1 MVNIGKKYDIPQH
14 FFWLHGPIA
23 KPPVEYDEK
32 TEMWNVYGYR
42 EAMEIFGDPETYSSN
57 TLRVTPKELLPDE
70 GVSFDGFLTQVDPPD
85 HSKLRK
91 LVSSAFTRKVVAD
104 LEPRIAEIT
113 CEFLDQARERDRFE
127 LVSDLAYPLPIT
139 VIAELLGVPSSD
151 RGLFK
156 AWADE
161 LFKSDSTITR
171 KASEKQQAQAQDR
184 MRTWHEMSAYLGSHA
199 DERRRRPRADLLT
212 RLVEAEV
219 DGERLPDDQVVNF
232 GILLLLAGHITT
244 TVLLGNTVLCL
255 DAYPDEQRRARADR
269 STIPDVIEE
278 SLRLLTPFAMMAR
291 STTREVKL
299 SGHKIGAD
307 ELVLVWLAAANRDPL
322 QFPDPELFVP
332 GREHNPHLAF
342 GRGIHF
348 CLGAPLARLEG
359 RIAIDLLLDR
369 FDDLRVEPGSSVE
382 LIPTPTVTGV
392 KRLHLA

>member
-1 MVNIGKKYDIPQH
+1 MVDIGKRYDIPQQ
-14 FFWLHGPIA
+14 FFWLHGPIS
-23 KPPVEYDEK
+23 KPPVEFDEN
-32 TEMWNVYGYR
+32 TELWSVYGYR
-42 EAMEIFGDPETYSSN
+42 EAMEVFSDPETYSSD
-57 TLRVTPKELLPDE
+57 TLKVTPKELLPDE
-70 GVSFDGFLTQVDPPD
+70 SITFDGFLTQVDPPD
-85 HSKLRK
+85 HGKLRK
-91 LVSSAFTRKVVAD
+91 LISSAFTRKVVAD

-113 CEFLDQARERDRFE
+113 GELLDQARERGRFE

-139 VIAELLGVPSSD
+139 VIAELLGVPASD

-156 AWADE
+156 TWADE

-171 KASEKQQAQAQDR
+171 KASAELQAQAKDR
-184 MRTWHEMSAYLGSHA
+184 MRTWHEMSSYLGSHA
-199 DERRRRPRADLLT
+199 DERRRKPRADLLT

-219 DGERLPDDQVVNF
+219 DGERLPDGQVVNF
-232 GILLLLAGHITT
+232 AILLLLAGHITT

-255 DAYPDEQRRARADR
+255 DAYPDEQQRVRADR
-269 STIPDVIEE
+269 SAVPDVIEE

-291 STTREVKL
+291 ATTREVEL
-299 SGHKIGAD
+299 GGHRIGAD

-369 FDDLRVEPGSSVE
+369 FDDLRVEPGSRVE
-382 LIPTPTVTGV
+382 LIPTPTITGV
-392 KRLHLA
+392 SRLHLA